1 MRGAQDMTGHHAF
14 LSCCPFFGTGVHV
27 ILVSSYM
34 SITQASEKWN
44 LSKRRINTLC
54 SQNRIPRVTRIG
66 TIWAIPVDAEKPS
79 DARIKNGRYIGCSKK
94 NVPTD

>member
-1 MRGAQDMTGHHAF
+1 ME
-14 LSCCPFFGTGVHV
+14 
-27 ILVSSYM
+27 YM

-79 DARIKNGRYIGCSKK
+79 DARIKNSRYIGCSKK